1 MVAMLGLI
9 GLTSC
14 EKSNGESS
22 GSKNAVSLLDKVIG
36 QDIASAS
43 KTVESFG
50 IPFWEKN
57 GDGEYDWRYIFTD
70 GESETS
76 VPVVRLFV
84 SNDIVCKAEYQLENA
99 GNQASCDNTIIT
111 WGNQLNNHKIGENDV
126 WFIYANS
133 GQRDMDDFSKLSDF
147 IKSANVCNVYFNVG
161 GDHYTI
167 GRITIRKEYE
177 DNDYDDDFYFSI
189 LTYEWKK

>member
-1 MVAMLGLI
+1 MAMLGLI

-14 EKSNGESS
+14 EKSNGGSG
-22 GSKNAVSLLDKVIG
+22 GSKNAVSLLDRVIG
-36 QDIASAS
+36 QDIDAAS

-57 GDGEYDWRYIFTD
+57 RDWWYEWQYIFYD
-70 GESETS
+70 GESKAS
-76 VPVVRLFV
+76 VPTVRLFV
-84 SNDIVCKAEYQLENA
+84 SDNIVCKANYQLENA

-111 WGNQLNNHKIGENDV
+111 WANQLNNHKIGENDV

-133 GQRDMDDFSKLSDF
+133 AQGGDMDDFSKLSDF
-147 IKSANVCNVYFNVG
+147 IKSANDCNVYFNVG

-167 GRITIRKEYE
+167 GRITIEKYYE